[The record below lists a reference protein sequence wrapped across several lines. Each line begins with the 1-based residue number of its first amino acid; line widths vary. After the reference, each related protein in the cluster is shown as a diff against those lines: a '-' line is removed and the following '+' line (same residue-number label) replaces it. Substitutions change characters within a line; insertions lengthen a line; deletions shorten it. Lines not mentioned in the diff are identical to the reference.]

1 MTTASAAPAKALR
14 SVSRWWFA
22 PVPGSRVAWVRAF
35 VYLFIPYDI
44 LFLTQGVLGN
54 AKLPAELYQPVMA
67 ARLLHLPTPTSALAE
82 TLKWVLLI
90 CAPLA
95 ATSRMPRVTGTVMAV
110 AFTWWQLI
118 NMSYGKIDHDH
129 FALLVAVW
137 VLPTAGRAR
146 FRDDT
151 PSDKAMWTLRC
162 MQVAAI
168 STYSLAAWA
177 KIREAG
183 WGWASGATFYWAIE
197 RRGTPLGRWFMDYP
211 ELLRFGQWVVFL
223 AELLSPVVLFLRR
236 WWLAAALVFWLGF
249 HLFTY
254 LCIEIHFLPTVIC
267 LTAFVPWEKARAW
280 VGARVRRGSGDAAP
294 AAQAAVLAPGR

>member
-1 MTTASAAPAKALR
+1 MGRAVTAVRA
-14 SVSRWWFA
+14 VTRWWFA
-22 PVPGSRVAWVRAF
+22 PVPGSRVAWVRAL

-54 AKLPAELYQPVMA
+54 AKLPADLYQPVFA
-67 ARLLHLPTPTSALAE
+67 ARLLELPTPTSALAE
-82 TLKWVLLI
+82 TLKWVMLI
-90 CAPLA
+90 GAPLA
-95 ATSRMPRVTGTVMAV
+95 ASGRMPRLTGGVMAV

-146 FRDDT
+146 FRDDS
-151 PSDKAMWTLRC
+151 PSEAAAWTLRC
-162 MQVAAI
+162 MQVAAVA
-168 STYSLAAWA
+168 TYALAAWA
-177 KIREAG
+177 KVRIG
-183 WGWASGATFYWAIE
+183 SWKWASGATFYWAVE
-197 RRGTPLGRWFMDYP
+197 RRGTPLGRWFLDHP
-211 ELLRFGQWVVFL
+211 ELLRFGQWVVFVG
-223 AELLSPVVLFLRR
+223 ELLAPVMLFLRR

-267 LTAFVPWEKARAW
+267 LTAFVPWE
-280 VGARVRRGSGDAAP
+280 RVRVRPRSRTGDQGRVASPEP
-294 AAQAAVLAPGR
+294 AAEGQAALAPGR